1 MENNELTIAPQNT
14 GESGQVFAPAQFEHA
29 QRIAKLLSSSDL
41 VPNQYKGNIANTM
54 VALEMAFRMNASP
67 LMVMQN
73 LHIIHGRPSWAS
85 SFIIASINSC
95 GKFGTLRFKSD
106 DKSCRAIATD
116 RSTGEIIEGP
126 LVTMEMAKQDDRGQ
140 ILYNPHNQYL
150 QTGLEIGVLGMVI
163 LLFIVGYGIVKGYKT
178 RNWLLLLLATCLAYN
193 CLFESMLQR
202 QSGIVFFTFWLVI
215 LSIYSLK
222 NEHKEISNEHE

>member
-54 VALEMAFRMNASP
+54 VALEMAYRMNASP

-126 LVTMEMAKQDDRGQ
+126 LVTMEMAKQEGWIDKAGSKWKTMPELMLKYRAAAFFGR
-140 ILYNPHNQYL
+140 LYCPEIMMGLYSADETIDIVANQS
-150 QTGLEIGVLGMVI
+150 
-163 LLFIVGYGIVKGYKT
+163 K
-178 RNWLLLLLATCLAYN
+178 
-193 CLFESMLQR
+193 
-202 QSGIVFFTFWLVI
+202 
-215 LSIYSLK
+215 
-222 NEHKEISNEHE
+222 

>member
-1 MENNELTIAPQNT
+1 MKTMITYTRAKLQIKFVNKSCNCIFATPMENNELSIAPQNT

-126 LVTMEMAKQDDRGQ
+126 LVTMEMAKLEGWIDKAGSKWKTMPELMLKYRAAAFFGR
-140 ILYNPHNQYL
+140 LYCPEIMMGLYSADETIDIVANQS
-150 QTGLEIGVLGMVI
+150 
-163 LLFIVGYGIVKGYKT
+163 K
-178 RNWLLLLLATCLAYN
+178 
-193 CLFESMLQR
+193 
-202 QSGIVFFTFWLVI
+202 
-215 LSIYSLK
+215 
-222 NEHKEISNEHE
+222 

>member
-1 MENNELTIAPQNT
+1 MITYTRAKLQIKFVNKSCNCIFATPMENNELSIAPQNT

-126 LVTMEMAKQDDRGQ
+126 LVTMEMAKLEGWIDKAGSKWKTMPELMLKYRAAAFFGR
-140 ILYNPHNQYL
+140 LYCPEIMMGLYSADETIDIVANQS
-150 QTGLEIGVLGMVI
+150 
-163 LLFIVGYGIVKGYKT
+163 K
-178 RNWLLLLLATCLAYN
+178 
-193 CLFESMLQR
+193 
-202 QSGIVFFTFWLVI
+202 
-215 LSIYSLK
+215 
-222 NEHKEISNEHE
+222 